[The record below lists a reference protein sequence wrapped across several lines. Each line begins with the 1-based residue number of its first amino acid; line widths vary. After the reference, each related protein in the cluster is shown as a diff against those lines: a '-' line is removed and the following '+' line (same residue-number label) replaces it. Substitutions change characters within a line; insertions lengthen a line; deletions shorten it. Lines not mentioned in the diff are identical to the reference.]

1 MMTQPVR
8 RRVEN
13 PRPHHA
19 NHATGWKVAI
29 RDTVRLRLTQQ
40 TKKAINRHQPI
51 SYSQATG
58 EVSVTAP
65 THLNLLQAMFEQA
78 A

>member
-1 MMTQPVR
+1 M
-8 RRVEN
+8 E
-13 PRPHHA
+13 
-19 NHATGWKVAI
+19 AI